1 MSDSTAVL
9 RARIDLPTTT
19 GSVPIARHLVTQL
32 LAAWSA
38 KARHEESMLL
48 LSELVT
54 NVVRHVR
61 PTTTFTIEL
70 ILSQLK
76 LRVSVLDSSPTP
88 PVVRDR
94 SPAGGHGLWLVT
106 AMADRWGSARHGT
119 GNRCGSSSTDDPTR
133 GSRPLSRAGTRQH
146 HQRLCPG
153 CAAAPPP
160 MAYVGRRRAEGTPTR
175 RSCTV
180 GSATSPTSS
189 ALRRPPWPSPPR
201 PDFKIALARRISVI

>member
-19 GSVPIARHLVTQL
+19 ASVPVARHLVAQL
-32 LAAWSA
+32 LTAWSA

-76 LRVSVLDSSPTP
+76 LRVSVLDGSPTP
-88 PVVRDR
+88 PVMHDR
-94 SPAGGHGLWLVT
+94 SPAGGHGMWLVT
-106 AMADRWGSARHGT
+106 AIADRWGSGRHRT
-119 GNRCGSSSTDDPTR
+119 GKQVWFELDR
-133 GSRPLSRAGTRQH
+133 
-146 HQRLCPG
+146 
-153 CAAAPPP
+153 
-160 MAYVGRRRAEGTPTR
+160 
-175 RSCTV
+175 
-180 GSATSPTSS
+180 
-189 ALRRPPWPSPPR
+189 
-201 PDFKIALARRISVI
+201 

>member
-1 MSDSTAVL
+1 MSDATLVL

-19 GSVPIARHLVTQL
+19 ASVPGARHLVAQL

-48 LSELVT
+48 LSELVAT

-76 LRVSVLDSSPTP
+76 LRVSVVDGSPTP
-88 PVVRDR
+88 PVMHDR
-94 SPAGGHGLWLVT
+94 SPAGGHGMWLVT

-119 GNRCGSSSTDDPTR
+119 GN
-133 GSRPLSRAGTRQH
+133 H
-146 HQRLCPG
+146 
-153 CAAAPPP
+153 
-160 MAYVGRRRAEGTPTR
+160 V
-175 RSCTV
+175 
-180 GSATSPTSS
+180 
-189 ALRRPPWPSPPR
+189 
-201 PDFKIALARRISVI
+201 SV

>member
-1 MSDSTAVL
+1 
-9 RARIDLPTTT
+9 
-19 GSVPIARHLVTQL
+19 
-32 LAAWSA
+32 
-38 KARHEESMLL
+38 MLL

-119 GNRCGSSSTDDPTR
+119 GKQVWFELNRCPHPRQPSAIPGRDQTTSPAALPWMRCCSSTH
-133 GSRPLSRAGTRQH
+133 G
-146 HQRLCPG
+146 
-153 CAAAPPP
+153 
-160 MAYVGRRRAEGTPTR
+160 
-175 RSCTV
+175 
-180 GSATSPTSS
+180 
-189 ALRRPPWPSPPR
+189 LRRPPQS
-201 PDFKIALARRISVI
+201 

>member
-9 RARIDLPTTT
+9 RARLDLPTTT
-19 GSVPIARHLVTQL
+19 GSVPVARHLLAQL

-76 LRVSVLDSSPTP
+76 LRVSVLDGSPTP

-119 GNRCGSSSTDDPTR
+119 GKQVWFELD
-133 GSRPLSRAGTRQH
+133 Q
-146 HQRLCPG
+146 
-153 CAAAPPP
+153 
-160 MAYVGRRRAEGTPTR
+160 
-175 RSCTV
+175 
-180 GSATSPTSS
+180 
-189 ALRRPPWPSPPR
+189 
-201 PDFKIALARRISVI
+201 

>member
-70 ILSQLK
+70 ILSQLR

-119 GNRCGSSSTDDPTR
+119 GKTGVV
-133 GSRPLSRAGTRQH
+133 RAQPMT
-146 HQRLCPG
+146 PP
-153 CAAAPPP
+153 AAAVRYPGPGPDNITSGSALDALLLLHPWPTSAAAELKALRQGDHALSEALHRPPLP
-160 MAYVGRRRAEGTPTR
+160 HSVGRHGRRRPGLTS
-175 RSCTV
+175 RSHLPEA
-180 GSATSPTSS
+180 S
-189 ALRRPPWPSPPR
+189 R
-201 PDFKIALARRISVI
+201 

>member
-106 AMADRWGSARHGT
+106 EMADRWGTARHCT
-119 GNRCGSSSTDDPTR
+119 GKQVWFELN
-133 GSRPLSRAGTRQH
+133 Q
-146 HQRLCPG
+146 
-153 CAAAPPP
+153 
-160 MAYVGRRRAEGTPTR
+160 
-175 RSCTV
+175 
-180 GSATSPTSS
+180 
-189 ALRRPPWPSPPR
+189 
-201 PDFKIALARRISVI
+201 

>member
-1 MSDSTAVL
+1 
-9 RARIDLPTTT
+9 
-19 GSVPIARHLVTQL
+19 
-32 LAAWSA
+32 
-38 KARHEESMLL
+38 MLL

-106 AMADRWGSARHGT
+106 AAAHAMNFSRPGELAHVIGSWLDHREI
-119 GNRCGSSSTDDPTR
+119 TDDPDEPGVARVLQIRR
-133 GSRPLSRAGTRQH
+133 GD
-146 HQRLCPG
+146 
-153 CAAAPPP
+153 
-160 MAYVGRRRAEGTPTR
+160 E
-175 RSCTV
+175 
-180 GSATSPTSS
+180 
-189 ALRRPPWPSPPR
+189 
-201 PDFKIALARRISVI
+201 